1 MSTTTNTD
9 QSPTAVNSSETP
21 QVGTPLLQ
29 AKRLGKAYGDHIVL
43 EGISKTVYEG
53 EFVTLVGASGCGK
66 STFLNILLGT
76 QEVTSGSLLLDGKP
90 IVSEPDPA
98 RGIVFQKYSVFPHL
112 TVRQNV
118 ALGLELEKSPLL
130 GRLFGA
136 SRKKVLA
143 EADKWLEA
151 VGLGEALN
159 KYPHELSG
167 GMQQRLAIAQALI
180 KRPRILLL
188 DEPFGALDPGIRKD
202 MHKLLLEL
210 WREYKLTVF
219 MVTHDIQEGFYLGTR
234 LWVFDKDRHDEQ
246 APERYGA
253 TVTFDLPVGDMDSES
268 LNRIEKSLGSA

>member
-1 MSTTTNTD
+1 MSE
-9 QSPTAVNSSETP
+9 STAKNSTERA
-21 QVGTPLLQ
+21 PLIQ
-29 AKRLGKAYGDHIVL
+29 AKRLGKSYGDHIVL
-43 EGISKTVYEG
+43 EGISKDVYEG
-53 EFVTLVGASGCGK
+53 EFITLVGASGCGK
-66 STFLNILLGT
+66 STFLNMLLGT
-76 QEVTSGSLLLDGKP
+76 EVVTAGKLLLDGKP

-118 ALGLELEKSPLL
+118 ALGLEFDQSPLI

-136 SRKKVLA
+136 KRKAALA
-143 EADKWLEA
+143 QADEWLAA
-151 VGLGEALN
+151 VGLAQAVN

-180 KRPRILLL
+180 KRPRVLLL

-202 MHKLLLEL
+202 MHKLLLDL

-234 LWVFDKDRHDEQ
+234 LWVFDKDRHDEH

-253 TVTFDLPVGDMDSES
+253 TVTFDLPVGDMDEES
-268 LNRIEKSLGSA
+268 LNKIEKSLTAA